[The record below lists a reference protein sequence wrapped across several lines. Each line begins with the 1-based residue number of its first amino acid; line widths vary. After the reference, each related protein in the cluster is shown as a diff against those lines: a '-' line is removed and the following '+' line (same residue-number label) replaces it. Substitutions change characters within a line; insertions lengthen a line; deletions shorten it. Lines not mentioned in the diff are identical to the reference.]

1 MQNTASVLTDQFPD
15 LLKRLPVGLD
25 LDRLARETKAIQR
38 KRKIGDGASLLR
50 LALARGPGGFSLRQT
65 SGWVSL
71 LEIAELS
78 NPGVHYRLKQA
89 VAFLAALVG
98 RLLAAKLPGA
108 NLRWPG
114 RTLRPA
120 DGTCVSKP
128 GSKGTDWRVHGV
140 FDLGSGGFSHLE
152 LTDKHGAEALERGA
166 PIAGEIRIGDR
177 NYARVPVL
185 KRFLADSGGKADF
198 IVRLG
203 WNALQLSTP
212 RGKPFDLIGYL
223 QRLPAGITP
232 HEVTLRAA
240 AGRGEAAL
248 PLRLIV
254 QRKTPEAAEATRLA
268 LRRAAIKKGKKLDP
282 CSLIAAEFMILVTS
296 LPRKGYT
303 AKDILAVY
311 RLRWQIE
318 LAFKR
323 LKSLL
328 HIDRLPT
335 RTEAGSRS
343 WLYAHLILALL
354 CDDLSQD
361 FLESSPGGLARRGLH
376 PITLGRAE
384 DRTAGADF
392 HHPRSNVCRR
402 TDGGGA
408 DGSPPARQ
416 RTTKAKAARQ
426 IPCPWIILA
435 PMGLCPLLG
444 WTAPRHLV
452 PRFGCHNP
460 NRRAVRH
467 GA

>member
-1 MQNTASVLTDQFPD
+1 MQNPASVPTDQFTE
-15 LLKRLPVGLD
+15 LLARLPARLD
-25 LDRLARETKAIQR
+25 LDGLALETKAIQR

-65 SGWVSL
+65 AGWVSL
-71 LEIAELS
+71 LESAELS

-89 VAFLAALVG
+89 VAFLAAIVG
-98 RLLAAKLPGA
+98 RLLAVKAPGA
-108 NLRWPG
+108 RLRWPG
-114 RTLRPA
+114 RTLRLA

-128 GSKGTDWRVHGV
+128 GSKGTDWRIHGV

-166 PIAGEIRIGDR
+166 PVAGEIRIGDR
-177 NYARVPVL
+177 GYARAPGL
-185 KRFLADSGGKADF
+185 KRFLAVGGGTADF
-198 IVRLG
+198 IARLG

-212 RGKPFDLIGYL
+212 QGKPFDLIKYL
-223 QRLPAGITP
+223 RRLPAGMRP
-232 HEVTLRAA
+232 HEVNLQAA
-240 AGRGEAAL
+240 VRRGQGAL

-254 QRKTPEAAEATRLA
+254 QRKPPEAIEATRLS
-268 LRRAAIKKGKKLDP
+268 LRRAAIRKGKKLDP
-282 CSLIAAEFMILVTS
+282 RSLIAAEFMILGTS

-335 RTEAGSRS
+335 RTEQTSRS

-361 FLESSPGGLARRGLH
+361 FLEASP
-376 PITLGRAE
+376 
-384 DRTAGADF
+384 
-392 HHPRSNVCRR
+392 
-402 TDGGGA
+402 
-408 DGSPPARQ
+408 
-416 RTTKAKAARQ
+416 
-426 IPCPWIILA
+426 
-435 PMGLCPLLG
+435 
-444 WTAPRHLV
+444 
-452 PRFGCHNP
+452 
-460 NRRAVRH
+460 
-467 GA
+467 